1 MAVALYLRVSTEEQ
15 RERQSIATQ
24 LDFALRYC
32 ALHQLTIHQTYADD
46 GISGTVP
53 VELRPLGARLLED
66 VWSRVSPSRTCRK
79 QFFLSGNGGKPSRFG
94 IAIQGWKKHTSLRM
108 MPPNSCWLAFLN
120 RWTRH

>member
-46 GISGTVP
+46 GVSGTVP

-66 VWSRVSPSRTCRK
+66 ARQHQFNQLLVFKLDRLDATPGSFSTPSPNWRRK
-79 QFFLSGNGGKPSRFG
+79 ACAS
-94 IAIQGWKKHTSLRM
+94 A
-108 MPPNSCWLAFLN
+108 A
-120 RWTRH
+120 